1 MARILVVDDEPKIRR
16 QISMLLGEDGHAVEQ
31 AGEVAQAEKL
41 LGESVFDL
49 LISDVRLPDGSGIS
63 LLETA
68 RQSQPTIAMLIIT
81 AYGSVEDAVEAMRLG
96 AFDYIQK
103 PFTLEALRMVCQRAL
118 SDVTLK
124 AEHRYLLE
132 ESRRARGGGLVGS
145 SRDMER
151 IRELIAVAATHPSTV
166 LLTGESGTGKE
177 LVAEAVHSHSGM
189 QDRPLV
195 RVNCP
200 AIPAD
205 LFESELFG
213 HIKGAFT
220 GAQESRKGKF
230 ELAGGGTLF
239 LDEIS
244 ELPMHLQS
252 KLLRALEERRFTRV
266 GGTREIRVELRV
278 VAATNRNLEEAVEKG
293 RFRQD
298 LYYRLNVF
306 PIHIPPLRQHLEDIP
321 ELSEHLLRQVATQFH
336 MPHSGIT
343 DEALLLLR
351 SYSWPGNVRELRNVL
366 ERGLLLAGGSE
377 VDLAHLPSGLAEG
390 QTTTLPGDG
399 GGLNQQVEEYRKKL
413 ILEALKQSRW
423 RKKDAA
429 RALGLSARALSHY
442 IAKYDLD
449 SMRG

>member
-16 QISMLLGEDGHAVEQ
+16 QISMLMGEDGHTVEQ
-31 AGEVAQAEKL
+31 AGEVGQALRL

-49 LISDVRLPDGSGIS
+49 LISDVRLPDGTGIS
-63 LLETA
+63 LLEGA
-68 RQSQPTIAMLIIT
+68 RRSQPCIAVVIIT

-103 PFTLEALRMVCQRAL
+103 PFKLEALQMVCRRAL
-118 SDVTLK
+118 SEATLK

-132 ESRRARGGGLVGS
+132 ESRRSRGGGLVGA
-145 SRDMER
+145 SRDMEL

-177 LVAEAVHSHSGM
+177 LVASSVHRQSGK

-200 AIPAD
+200 AIPAE

-220 GAQESRKGKF
+220 GAHESRKGKF
-230 ELAGGGTLF
+230 ELASGGTLF

-244 ELPMHLQS
+244 EIPLALQS
-252 KLLRALEERRFTRV
+252 KLLRVLEERSFTRV
-266 GGTREIRVELRV
+266 GGTREIRVDLRV
-278 VAATNRNLEEAVEKG
+278 VAATNRDLEEAVERG

-306 PIHIPPLRQHLEDIP
+306 PIHVPPLRQHLEDIP
-321 ELSEHLLRQVATQFH
+321 ALSEHLLGQVATQFH

-343 DEALLLLR
+343 DEALLLLQ

-366 ERGLLLAGGSE
+366 ERGLLLARGSV
-377 VDLAHLPSGLAEG
+377 VDLSHLPSGLADG
-390 QTTTLPGDG
+390 QAAPAGTG
-399 GGLNQQVEEYRKKL
+399 GGLNHQVEEYRKGL
-413 ILEALKQSRW
+413 ILEALDRSNW

-429 RALGLSARALSHY
+429 KALGLSARALSHY

-449 SMRG
+449 SLRG